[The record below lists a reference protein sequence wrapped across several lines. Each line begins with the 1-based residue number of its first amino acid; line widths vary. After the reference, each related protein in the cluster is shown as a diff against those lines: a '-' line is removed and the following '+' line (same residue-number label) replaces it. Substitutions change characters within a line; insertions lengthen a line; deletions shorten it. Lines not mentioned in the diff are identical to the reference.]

1 MSGRRFA
8 RRNLF
13 SKLLAW
19 LLSFHFQFSL
29 QGEKIITLNNNLQKK
44 EKVLLFPLRWKC
56 AVWTELK
63 WVQLCTR
70 PGLIILMRLKTTP
83 AWHFS
88 YKNKTKQC
96 AFKPSYLN
104 SWCKIYRCVKW
115 GTDSGTVVNIWLKTL
130 DGTDRGNSSAT
141 LIFYHKYKNRDE
153 LRRKTFKEWEMK

>member
-8 RRNLF
+8 WRNLF
-13 SKLLAW
+13 SKHLAW

-44 EKVLLFPLRWKC
+44 RKGFVVPTQMKMRRLD
-56 AVWTELK
+56 WTEVGAALH
-63 WVQLCTR
+63 
-70 PGLIILMRLKTTP
+70 KTWARNTDETQN
-83 AWHFS
+83 HTCIFLT
-88 YKNKTKQC
+88 KNQTKPC

-115 GTDSGTVVNIWLKTL
+115 GTDSGTVVNLWLKTL

-141 LIFYHKYKNRDE
+141 LIFYSKYKNRDE
-153 LRRKTFKEWEMK
+153 LRRKTFKGWEMK